1 MKSHDIPRLPAVVE
15 VFRQARPTRVG
26 GSREDAAPC
35 RPAAP
40 DRPGAAICGTRA
52 SFSTTGT
59 CELELWV
66 SDSEFENSTQV
77 SVTVTEAP

>member
-1 MKSHDIPRLPAVVE
+1 MRHRAAQR
-15 VFRQARPTRVG
+15 RQTGRGQRSV
-26 GSREDAAPC
+26 
-35 RPAAP
+35 
-40 DRPGAAICGTRA
+40 GTRA